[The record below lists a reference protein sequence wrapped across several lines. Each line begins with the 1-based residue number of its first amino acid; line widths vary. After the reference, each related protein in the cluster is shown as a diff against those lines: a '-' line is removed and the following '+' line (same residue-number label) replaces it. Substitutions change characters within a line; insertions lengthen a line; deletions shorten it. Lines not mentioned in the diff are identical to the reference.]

1 MNNHTHKKDIPE
13 SVLRHLEMIQGVIDR
28 MARNSF
34 LLKGWAVT
42 LLAATM
48 WLSVRMPDAMIPFA
62 ATAIFLIATF
72 WGLDGYYLRQERLFR
87 CLYDGVR
94 KKDDTDFAMHD
105 PGCSAK
111 VPTWLQTCVSL
122 AQFNTL
128 LMFYGALAILSCL
141 LMLVMYAQS

>member
-1 MNNHTHKKDIPE
+1 MNNHTHKKDTPE

-48 WLSVRMPDAMIPFA
+48 WLSARMPDTIFPFV
-62 ATAIFLIATF
+62 AIALFLIAVF

-87 CLYDGVR
+87 CLYDSTR
-94 KKDDTDFAMHD
+94 TKEYTDFSMNTLEYS
-105 PGCSAK
+105 GE
-111 VPTWLQTCVSL
+111 VRTWLWTCFSPCPV
-122 AQFNTL
+122 NTL
-128 LMFYGALAILSCL
+128 LVFYGPLAILACVV
-141 LMLVMYAQS
+141 MLVSHV